1 METIILH
8 AQKTELFVL
17 DGESIVKGSVNNTL
31 RVVLS
36 DDWDGYG
43 VFAVFRTPKQTDK
56 KDIACL
62 LHDGCC
68 LIPST
73 VLSEVGEL
81 LIGVYG
87 SKGETEEGTEEG
99 TEENKVVVTPTIW
112 ASVRVIEGTST
123 ENLGLPTDEDFD
135 TQIIADILAYAK
147 NAEESAKDA
156 AGSAA
161 EAESSANSAKK
172 EATNAN
178 NTATELQKK
187 AESGYF
193 GVSPTV
199 TVENINNGHRLTIT
213 DVNGKN
219 TIDVMNGEAYDSVV
233 LKKKEIGSSQFV
245 DTLENNTITYVSVG
259 EKNLS
264 ALWLTFHINAVTQYV
279 QRWGLVFTV
288 GTYDFAF
295 YAPDNLKWAAADPV
309 FTQGSTFRMSFEK
322 AGDYIIGAWDEVTI

>member
-1 METIILH
+1 M
-8 AQKTELFVL
+8 
-17 DGESIVKGSVNNTL
+17 
-31 RVVLS
+31 
-36 DDWDGYG
+36 
-43 VFAVFRTPKQTDK
+43 
-56 KDIACL
+56 
-62 LHDGCC
+62 
-68 LIPST
+68 
-73 VLSEVGEL
+73 
-81 LIGVYG
+81 
-87 SKGETEEGTEEG
+87 
-99 TEENKVVVTPTIW
+99 TPTIW
-112 ASVRVIEGTST
+112 ASVRVIEGTNT
-123 ENLGLPTDEDFD
+123 ENLGLPADEDYD
-135 TQIIADILAYAK
+135 TQIIADILASTAAAK
-147 NAEESAKDA
+147 EKANEA
-156 AGSAA
+156 ALSAA
-161 EAESSANSAKK
+161 VAESSANSAAK
-172 EATNAN
+172 EAKGASD
-178 NTATELQKK
+178 TAAELSKK

-213 DVNGKN
+213 DVNGKK

-295 YAPDNLKWAAADPV
+295 YAPENLKWAAADPV

-322 AGDYIIGAWDEVTI
+322 VGNYIIGAWDEVNI

>member
-1 METIILH
+1 M
-8 AQKTELFVL
+8 
-17 DGESIVKGSVNNTL
+17 
-31 RVVLS
+31 
-36 DDWDGYG
+36 
-43 VFAVFRTPKQTDK
+43 
-56 KDIACL
+56 
-62 LHDGCC
+62 
-68 LIPST
+68 
-73 VLSEVGEL
+73 
-81 LIGVYG
+81 
-87 SKGETEEGTEEG
+87 
-99 TEENKVVVTPTIW
+99 TPTMW

-123 ENLGLPTDEDFD
+123 ENLGLPTDKDFD
-135 TQIIADILAYAK
+135 TQIIDEILTYTKKAK
-147 NAEESAKDA
+147 ESADGA
-156 AGSAA
+156 ALSAA
-161 EAESSANSAKK
+161 EAESSAKSAAK
-172 EATNAN
+172 EAEEAN
-178 NTATELQKK
+178 NTAAELSKK

-213 DVNGKN
+213 DVNGKQ

-322 AGDYIIGAWDEVTI
+322 VGDYIIGAWDEVTI